1 MSPVAKRPLT
11 FVAGY
16 SESLWKSLVVK
27 SLRIGWP
34 IGLEEAA
41 KHLPEFS
48 MEALLVCGLF
58 EDVFPPQSEL
68 ADCIDEVNVRNY
80 FALSSR
86 ETHHG
91 RRLTEAFCSLE
102 KEAVAAASQKR
113 EEISAQGKNW
123 NVWLPPRSLNC
134 FYTWLKLA
142 PDDANVR
149 RGPDDTPWI
158 GMPRAM
164 ADGHTYEGSRLGTPV
179 TLLSGH
185 YRNHAALA
193 ERVMNGGWDLVRK
206 EVHAELL

>member
-1 MSPVAKRPLT
+1 MAKRPLT

-34 IGLEEAA
+34 IGLQEAA
-41 KHLPEFS
+41 NHLPES
-48 MEALLVCGLF
+48 WMEALLICGLF
-58 EDVFPPQSEL
+58 EDLFPPQSEL
-68 ADCIDEVNVRNY
+68 ADSIDEIKVKNY
-80 FALSSR
+80 VALCSR

-91 RRLTEAFCSLE
+91 RGLTGAFCSLE
-102 KEAVAAASQKR
+102 KEAVAAASEKR
-113 EEISAQGKNW
+113 AEISAQGKNW
-123 NVWLPPRSLNC
+123 NIWLPPRSLNC

-149 RGPDDTPWI
+149 RGPDDTPWD

-164 ADGHTYEGSRLGTPV
+164 ADGHTYEGCRLGTPI

-185 YRNHAALA
+185 YHNHAALG
-193 ERVMNGGWDLVRK
+193 ERVRKEGWNLIRR